1 MAESLRGETSLARPI
16 FTEER
21 LSEVSTGREEE
32 QKGPQ
37 DKLRKELERL
47 KSLPVVPGRATI
59 GMMQEFK

>member
-37 DKLRKELERL
+37 DKLRKELDGSR
-47 KSLPVVPGRATI
+47 I
-59 GMMQEFK
+59 